1 MLTVEQLTLSFG
13 AQQVVRGVDLHVAPG
28 EIVALIGPNG
38 AGKTTTFNMING
50 QLATDSG
57 RIQFNGHSLRGKTP
71 EQIAR
76 LGIARS
82 FQVAATFGSLTV
94 LQNVQTALLAHHG
107 RTFRFLSVAGK
118 YQAPAA
124 MQLLD
129 QVGMAAQA
137 HRACSTLAYGDVKRV
152 ELAMALA
159 SEPRLLLMDE
169 PTAGMA
175 PAERRALMTQV
186 RDVARQRGMAIL
198 FTEHSMD
205 IVFDH
210 ADRVVV
216 LARGQIIASGTPQE
230 IRDHAEVRR
239 VYFGGK
245 TEPGQ
250 PVGGPSDAN
259 LRSRHD
265 GKPILQ
271 AQGLNAWYGAA
282 HILHDVDLKVYPGE
296 VTALLGRNGAGKS
309 TTLKSLMGML
319 ARTSGERRLMTHSL
333 TSLAPHE
340 IARLG
345 MGYVPEE
352 RRIFTDLTVMENLRC
367 GQQPARKWPDGTDAP
382 AWTLPMLFEY
392 FPNLEAL
399 AHRLGDQMSGGEQQM
414 LSVAR
419 TLMGNPYVVLLDEPS
434 EGVAPIIVDALV
446 EMIQLMRQ
454 RGVAVVLAEQNLEVA
469 ARVADRAYVIE
480 KGQIRYEG
488 SLPAFMEDEAARR
501 KWLSV

>member
-169 PTAGMA
+169 PTAG
-175 PAERRALMTQV
+175 
-186 RDVARQRGMAIL
+186 
-198 FTEHSMD
+198 
-205 IVFDH
+205 
-210 ADRVVV
+210 
-216 LARGQIIASGTPQE
+216 
-230 IRDHAEVRR
+230 
-239 VYFGGK
+239 
-245 TEPGQ
+245 
-250 PVGGPSDAN
+250 
-259 LRSRHD
+259 
-265 GKPILQ
+265 
-271 AQGLNAWYGAA
+271 
-282 HILHDVDLKVYPGE
+282 
-296 VTALLGRNGAGKS
+296 
-309 TTLKSLMGML
+309 
-319 ARTSGERRLMTHSL
+319 
-333 TSLAPHE
+333 
-340 IARLG
+340 
-345 MGYVPEE
+345 
-352 RRIFTDLTVMENLRC
+352 
-367 GQQPARKWPDGTDAP
+367 
-382 AWTLPMLFEY
+382 
-392 FPNLEAL
+392 
-399 AHRLGDQMSGGEQQM
+399 
-414 LSVAR
+414 
-419 TLMGNPYVVLLDEPS
+419 
-434 EGVAPIIVDALV
+434 
-446 EMIQLMRQ
+446 
-454 RGVAVVLAEQNLEVA
+454 
-469 ARVADRAYVIE
+469 
-480 KGQIRYEG
+480 
-488 SLPAFMEDEAARR
+488 
-501 KWLSV
+501 